1 MRVQSQAQGQPTYN
15 AHATTAQTPAAADST
30 DSSAKATEAT
40 AKTRDL
46 VKLSPEATLKYG
58 QARLEEHVRTKLKE
72 QFAAAGIDLDAA
84 AGQDWS
90 PDATAQR
97 IFGFAS
103 GLLGAYR
110 AQNPKLSE
118 SEVLTKFE
126 GLMRGAVDTGYGQAL
141 EVLNGMGAS
150 DEILST
156 AQTTIDKV
164 HSLFDG
170 FFAELRSQLEP
181 QPAAKAEGPKP

>member
-1 MRVQSQAQGQPTYN
+1 MRVQSQAQGQPTQS
-15 AHATTAQTPAAADST
+15 AQTSGAQAPTPSESANASTTPAVAQP
-30 DSSAKATEAT
+30 
-40 AKTRDL
+40 KTRDL

-170 FFAELRSQLEP
+170 FFADLRSQLEAP
-181 QPAAKAEGPKP
+181 AKAEPAKP